1 MLEDQDAFATGA
13 MTPTIEIEQVAP
25 EEFHVRVIEGE
36 RETRHVVTMKTSE
49 YERISGKK
57 VTPVELVRRA
67 FEFLLQRER
76 KEQILA
82 KFDLTI
88 IGVYFAEFE
97 KVMQQ
102 TLGNR

>member
-1 MLEDQDAFATGA
+1 MAAK
-13 MTPTIEIEQVAP
+13 IEIEQTAP
-25 EEFHVRVIEGE
+25 EEFKVRVSEGAN
-36 RETRHVVTMKTSE
+36 ETRHVVTMKTSE

-97 KVMQQ
+97 NVIKRK
-102 TLGNR
+102 LENP

>member
-1 MLEDQDAFATGA
+1 MNAKV
-13 MTPTIEIEQVAP
+13 EIEQIAP
-25 EEFHVRVIEGE
+25 EEFNVRVVEGTT
-36 RETRHVVTMKTSE
+36 ETRHVVTMKTSE
-49 YERISGKK
+49 YERITGKK

-88 IGVYFAEFE
+88 IGIYFAEFE
-97 KVMQQ
+97 QVMKRN
-102 TLGNR
+102 LENPSG

>member
-1 MLEDQDAFATGA
+1 MAAN
-13 MTPTIEIEQVAP
+13 IEVEQVAP
-25 EEFHVRVIEGE
+25 EEFNVRVIEGAS
-36 RETRHVVTMKTSE
+36 ETRHVVTMKTSE
-49 YERISGKK
+49 YERISGKT
-57 VTPVELVRRA
+57 VAPVELVRRA

-97 KVMQQ
+97 KVMKQS
-102 TLGNR
+102 LGNP

>member
-1 MLEDQDAFATGA
+1 MGA
-13 MTPTIEIEQVAP
+13 TIEIEQTAP
-25 EEFHVRVIEGE
+25 EEFRVRVVDGAS
-36 RETRHVVTMKTSE
+36 ETRHVVTMKTSE

-67 FEFLLQRER
+67 FEFLLKRER
-76 KEQILA
+76 KEEILA

-97 KVMQQ
+97 NVIQRGLGKV
-102 TLGNR
+102 

>member
-1 MLEDQDAFATGA
+1 MAAK
-13 MTPTIEIEQVAP
+13 IEVEQIAP
-25 EEFHVRVIEGE
+25 EEFSVRVIEGAS
-36 RETRHVVTMKTSE
+36 ETRHAVTMKTSE

-97 KVMQQ
+97 KVMKQN
-102 TLGNR
+102 LGHR